1 MNIIWYG
8 LNCFKI
14 QTKETVLLTD
24 PFNSSAGI
32 KPFQGQADIV
42 TISQKESLDN
52 IKAIKGMP
60 FIISSAG
67 EYDIKE
73 IAIQGI
79 VDFGTNGNNKEKEN
93 KENII
98 YVYEIEGIKIC
109 HLGKLNNLLSNAG
122 LEKIGQIDILFVPV
136 GGGVTLDGEKADEII
151 NAIEPKIVIPMHYKT
166 KGVSLKI
173 DDANKFLKEMGA
185 MATEKA
191 DKFSIKK
198 KDLPEG
204 ETKIVVFTDPNG

>member
-24 PFNSSAGI
+24 PFESSVGI

-42 TISQKESLDN
+42 TISEKEDLDNN
-52 IKAIKGMP
+52 IKAIKGSP
-60 FIISSAG
+60 FVISSAG

-73 IAIQGI
+73 MSIRGI
-79 VDFGTNGNNKEKEN
+79 VDFGTNGNKEKDN

-151 NAIEPKIVIPMHYKT
+151 NVIEPKIVIPMHYKT
-166 KGVSLKI
+166 KGLNLKI
-173 DDANKFLKEMGA
+173 DEADRFLKEMGA
-185 MATEKA
+185 MATEKV

-204 ETKIVVFTDPNG
+204 ETKIVVFADPN